1 MHKILISIPDN
12 LAYRLRVVIPARQ
25 RSKIITCLITKEIE
39 QREKILYTCALE
51 VEKDNA
57 LNKEMKAWDI
67 TTNDGLKESKYE

>member
-1 MHKILISIPDN
+1 MQKILISIPDN
-12 LAYRLRVVIPARQ
+12 LACRLRVVIPTRQ

-57 LNKEMKAWDI
+57 LNKEMKAWDATI
-67 TTNDGLKESKYE
+67 GDGLKESKYE

>member
-12 LAYRLRVVIPARQ
+12 LAYRLRV
-25 RSKIITCLITKEIE
+25 
-39 QREKILYTCALE
+39 ALE
-51 VEKDNA
+51 VEKDKA

>member
-25 RSKIITCLITKEIE
+25 R
-39 QREKILYTCALE
+39 EKNLYTCALE
-51 VEKDNA
+51 VEKDKA